1 VINYLT
7 KLFKQGI
14 ALCVIA
20 TPLCALLYDPSVIFP
35 FITLK
40 AFAFH
45 SLVLLGLA
53 LSSTL
58 LLIDNQ
64 IRQKLFF
71 IFDNK
76 TFKAYLLLLFFIF
89 ISGLFAEN
97 SLIALWGTSERA
109 DGIYLHIF
117 CLYLTIISVLILKKH
132 HWNLVFYAI
141 IFISLILLYFQMM
154 QDGRGFFRPGS
165 LLNQPTF
172 LASIYLISIGSCLLL
187 AVEKNNNILKMFLFI
202 LTFLFIYGIFISGT
216 RASLIATVFALV
228 VVFFNLYKIDKKVFI
243 TLFSIAIA
251 AIIIIIIKY
260 YFFKTSDGFYRIIDF
275 SNNYSSIQSRLI
287 NLLISLNSINPLNG
301 GFKNFLIGWGWDNY
315 FLAWDYAYIPEIK
328 NYDPAPF
335 DKAHNTYLDILV
347 MLGVLGFFAFCN
359 LIFRIFTSIKRI
371 KFYSLK
377 LAFIFIF
384 TSKFIEYFFTFDSFI
399 GVVLTQII
407 FANLI
412 WLELESYSS

>member
-1 VINYLT
+1 LI
-7 KLFKQGI
+7 KKS
-14 ALCVIA
+14 
-20 TPLCALLYDPSVIFP
+20 LL
-35 FITLK
+35 
-40 AFAFH
+40 H
-45 SLVLLGLA
+45 
-53 LSSTL
+53 
-58 LLIDNQ
+58 
-64 IRQKLFF
+64 
-71 IFDNK
+71 
-76 TFKAYLLLLFFIF
+76 
-89 ISGLFAEN
+89 
-97 SLIALWGTSERA
+97 
-109 DGIYLHIF
+109 
-117 CLYLTIISVLILKKH
+117 
-132 HWNLVFYAI
+132 
-141 IFISLILLYFQMM
+141 YFQ
-154 QDGRGFFRPGS
+154 
-165 LLNQPTF
+165 
-172 LASIYLISIGSCLLL
+172 
-187 AVEKNNNILKMFLFI
+187 
-202 LTFLFIYGIFISGT
+202 
-216 RASLIATVFALV
+216 
-228 VVFFNLYKIDKKVFI
+228 
-243 TLFSIAIA
+243 
-251 AIIIIIIKY
+251 Y

-347 MLGVLGFFAFCN
+347 MLGVLGFFSFCN

-384 TSKFIEYFFTFDSFI
+384 TSIFIEYFFTFDSFI